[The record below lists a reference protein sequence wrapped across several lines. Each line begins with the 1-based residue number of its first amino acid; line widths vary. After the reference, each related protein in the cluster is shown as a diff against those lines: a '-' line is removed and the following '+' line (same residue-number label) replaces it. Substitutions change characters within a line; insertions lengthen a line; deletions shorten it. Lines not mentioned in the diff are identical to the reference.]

1 MEAEGTVHVVDD
13 DPGVR
18 RSLERLLYSAG
29 FAHVAYESARV
40 FLDAAPGISA
50 GCVLLDVLMPEI
62 DGLQLQGELDRLGC
76 HLPVIVITGQGDV
89 PTAVRA
95 MRAGAVDFIEK
106 PFGDERLIL
115 AIEAALEGS
124 GRRSRDREVTEAA
137 ERIALLSPRERQVLD
152 GLVASR
158 QSKLIAYD
166 LGISIRTVEAHR
178 ARIMKRL
185 GAPRIAEAIR
195 LAVLAD
201 LAPPSVRIAKAKP
214 AAVGYGPGASRRI

>member
-1 MEAEGTVHVVDD
+1 MDD

-29 FAHVAYESARV
+29 FEHVAYASALA
-40 FLDAAPGISA
+40 FLEAVPGISA

-62 DGLQLQGELDRLGC
+62 DGLELQGDLDRLGFR
-76 HLPVIVITGQGDV
+76 LPVIVITGHGDV

-95 MRAGAVDFIEK
+95 MQAGAVDFIEK
-106 PFGDERLIL
+106 PFDDERLIV
-115 AIEAALEGS
+115 AIEVALEGS

-152 GLVASR
+152 GLVAGR

-185 GAPRIAEAIR
+185 GTRQLAEVIK
-195 LAVLAD
+195 LAVLGG
-201 LAPPSVRIAKAKP
+201 LAHNSPRTQMPFASS
-214 AAVGYGPGASRRI
+214 GSGLASRRG

>member
-29 FAHVAYESARV
+29 FVHVAYESARV
-40 FLDAAPGISA
+40 FLDAGPGISA

-106 PFGDERLIL
+106 PFDDERLIL

-124 GRRSRDREVTEAA
+124 CRRSRDREVTEAA

-152 GLVASR
+152 GLVAGR